1 MKDITIE
8 CVVDGR
14 LCKWDNQMNGDY
26 YILQCLNTGEK
37 LYRKNH
43 DINWR
48 ISAIDRHARCG

>member
-14 LCKWDNQMNGDY
+14 LCTWDNQMNGDY

-37 LYRKNH
+37 LYRKMH

-48 ISAIDRHARCG
+48 ISATNKLKKEQ